1 MAPACKY
8 TSIKTIILQK
18 TDYGFCVF
26 INLKTVCIMEN
37 LKMFMNIGFVILC
50 LAMLW
55 YLFTYDPPKNQRV
68 SSGYE
73 AERGTDYQESD
84 EEYTSYADRSAESYT
99 TDRNYQDRQPAY
111 TPPTPPPARE
121 EYTYEE
127 PIRETQTRYN
137 DSRNS
142 SYDYVDDY
150 SNQAND
156 YIAQEDKGGFFD
168 NIFGSRKKR
177 EPVYDARPTPEFEDE
192 YVNTKPK
199 DYNPYYKDR
208 TAEPT
213 PRPRQKTQPAPPPK
227 VATQPS
233 SSGIRYVEKRYS
245 RDGRLG
251 TYKGPMRN
259 GKPHGFATFRYDS
272 GDMYVGE
279 YRNGARNGYGN
290 SIYRQ
295 SKKIQL
301 RKYVDGNKIE
311 ARNISGVTYGS
322 MRFVNG
328 KNQNGTFYG
337 PLKNGEPH
345 GYGYFKYENG
355 DVYIGTYRNGK
366 RDGYGNSIYANGRIE
381 FRKYRNGKQVKD

>member
-1 MAPACKY
+1 
-8 TSIKTIILQK
+8 
-18 TDYGFCVF
+18 
-26 INLKTVCIMEN
+26 MEN

-55 YLFTYDPPKNQRV
+55 YLFTYDPPTNPR
-68 SSGYE
+68 SSSVYE

-99 TDRNYQDRQPAY
+99 TDRSYQDRKSTY
-111 TPPTPPPARE
+111 TPPAPVTRE

-127 PIRETQTRYN
+127 PVRETQTRYN
-137 DSRNS
+137 DRNT

-150 SNQAND
+150 ANQATD
-156 YIAQEDKGGFFD
+156 YVEREEKSGFFD
-168 NIFGSRKKR
+168 NIFGARTKKK
-177 EPVYDARPTPEFEDE
+177 ETTYDVRPTPEFDE
-192 YVNTKPK
+192 YDYSKDKPK
-199 DYNPYYKDR
+199 NYDPYYDDR
-208 TAEPT
+208 TAT
-213 PRPRQKTQPAPPPK
+213 RQPRPRQKQKASPPP

-233 SSGIRYVEKRYS
+233 YSGIRYVEKRYS

-259 GKPHGFATFRYDS
+259 GKPHGFATFRYDN

-301 RKYVDGNKIE
+301 RKYADGNKLE
-311 ARNISGVTYGS
+311 ARNISGVTYGN

-337 PLKNGEPH
+337 PLKNGKPH

-366 RDGYGNSIYANGRIE
+366 RDGYGNSIYANGRID